1 MNEVVE
7 RVNRL
12 VEGFRT
18 TALVAAAVR
27 VGILDRLSD
36 TPRPPGE
43 LAGELGL
50 DSEALARLLRGLTL
64 LDVVQEHRDPGE
76 RTSRFSI
83 APAGR
88 LLRGSGGGH
97 LASYARLSQGQY
109 VPAWM
114 SMESALRG
122 RGVPFQV
129 VFGETV
135 WEHRRAWP
143 GEGEVFDRWL
153 EGSSAEVADR
163 ILDCVSLHGTVADVG
178 GGRGVFLSRALM
190 RFPECRGVLAEQP
203 HVLAQAR
210 THLEACGLLDRCDLV
225 STDFFT
231 AVPERCDAYL
241 LKSVLHDWG
250 DEDCERI
257 LRALHRCMPSGSRLH
272 VVERILPRLAGD
284 DPQTT
289 WVDLHMM
296 TVTGGRER
304 TREDYEILLDQ
315 AGLALETCLPTGS
328 PFAVMSAVKGS

>member
-1 MNEVVE
+1 MKEVVD

-12 VEGFRT
+12 IEGFRT

-27 VGILDRLSD
+27 VGILDRLGDS
-36 TPRPPGE
+36 PQSPGE

-50 DSEALARLLRGLTL
+50 DSDALARLLRGLTL

-83 APAGR
+83 APVGR
-88 LLRGSGGGH
+88 LLRGSGGGD

-122 RGVPFQV
+122 GGVPFQAA
-129 VFGETV
+129 FGQTV
-135 WEHRRAWP
+135 WERRRERP
-143 GEGEVFDRWL
+143 EEGEIFDRWL
-153 EGSSAEVADR
+153 EGRSAEVADT
-163 ILDCVSLHGTVADVG
+163 ILRALSLHGTVADVG
-178 GGRGVFLSRALM
+178 GGRGVFLSRALT
-190 RFPECRGVLAEQP
+190 RFPECRGVLAEQGQ
-203 HVLAQAR
+203 VLTRAR
-210 THLEACGLLDRCDLV
+210 EYLETCGLLDRCDLV
-225 STDFFT
+225 PTDFFT

-250 DEDCERI
+250 DQDCERI
-257 LRALHRCMPSGSRLH
+257 LGALHRCMPSGSRLH
-272 VVERILPRLAGD
+272 VIERILPVLAGE
-284 DPQTT
+284 DPQTI

-304 TREDYEILLDQ
+304 TREEYEILFDR
-315 AGLALETCLPTGS
+315 AGLPLETCLPTGS
-328 PFAVMSAVKGS
+328 PFAVMTARKGS